1 LVQSSPAATRL
12 DTANNKLGS
21 ALAVEKEN
29 KKKTVKRPS
38 KAKILEAAGLQLWI
52 DGNKESLQEQFGDVT
67 EDEFCKQ
74 CASVF
79 KKLPKEERKEW
90 IARAKE
96 QEKVKEGD
104 KQMKKRGRSLSSTDA
119 MKPSRQ
125 QQQTLK
131 YFSKKT
137 DSLNEKET
145 EATEE
150 ANDKSEK
157 EDELESPSKKSKTE
171 TVASKLS
178 QFVYNRDE

>member
-1 LVQSSPAATRL
+1 
-12 DTANNKLGS
+12 
-21 ALAVEKEN
+21 
-29 KKKTVKRPS
+29 
-38 KAKILEAAGLQLWI
+38 
-52 DGNKESLQEQFGDVT
+52 
-67 EDEFCKQ
+67 
-74 CASVF
+74 
-79 KKLPKEERKEW
+79 
-90 IARAKE
+90 
-96 QEKVKEGD
+96 
-104 KQMKKRGRSLSSTDA
+104 MKKRGRSLSSTDA